1 MGLRVIEIIPNTI
14 QGEGKYSGAACQFIR
29 LSGCHSH
36 CKWCDTKESW
46 NVNAGKLM
54 TETEIADELSGIV
67 NVCITGGDPLLQ
79 DCGDLVSLLKKRG
92 YQVHVEV
99 HSIGEVQITKPK
111 LRAANIGSTQLEPP
125 EDIKTKTTEVPSW
138 LWAVDHITFCP
149 KPHLKYDMRY
159 LNLLGNDF
167 FEMSLKLVVFPTTE
181 SFDDAEEWIRQ
192 SSGMDCFQGLTYIQC
207 ACDNN
212 GEIIEP
218 QKIAELFIARKFPEH
233 VRLTCQ
239 MHKIIKFK

>member
-14 QGEGKYSGAACQFIR
+14 QGEGKFSGAACQFIR

-36 CKWCDTKESW
+36 CQWCDTKESW

-54 TETEIADELSGIV
+54 TETEIADALSDIE

-99 HSIGEVQITKPK
+99 HSIGEVKTTKPELK
-111 LRAANIGSTQLEPP
+111 AVCSSMTQTEPP
-125 EDIKTKTTEVPSW
+125 EEIKYETTRVPSW

-149 KPHLKYDMRY
+149 KPHLVYDHEY
-159 LNLLGNDF
+159 LTELADEF
-167 FEMSLKLVVFPTTE
+167 FEMSLKLVVFPTAE
-181 SFDDAEEWIRQ
+181 SFDAAEEWIVECE
-192 SSGMDCFQGLTYIQC
+192 GMHCFQGLTYIQC
-207 ACDNN
+207 ACNN
-212 GEIIEP
+212 EGNIIEP
-218 QKIAELFIARKFPEH
+218 EKIAAMFIDRKFPAH